1 MSPSAWLMVA
11 IGLVIPA
18 TALIFLPVNLPLGI
32 AVGSALWAGSVGLLW
47 WSAPSLTVADG
58 HFRAGRATIEIS
70 SLGSATAF
78 EKEEA
83 RAERGVNLDARA
95 WLALRP
101 WVDPVVK
108 VELND
113 PLDPTPYWLVSSKK
127 PQALITALQAAREN

>member
-1 MSPSAWLMVA
+1 MLA

-32 AVGSALWAGSVGLLW
+32 AVGSALWVGSVGLLW
-47 WSAPSLTVADG
+47 WSAPSLMVADG
-58 HFRAGRATIEIS
+58 QFHAGRATIEIA
-70 SLGSATAF
+70 SLGSASAF

-127 PQALITALQAAREN
+127 PQALITALQAARDN